1 MLDFSPDEE
10 KQHNRP
16 PDNNNRYL
24 KQCYLRSQYF
34 CKNFQSYQKIMH
46 LKARLFQKKGPFQ
59 QISATSVTISNHS
72 SCTFPMGINNT
83 DLAGM
88 GWKDAEE
95 TRKFAQMPFPLLR
108 CILKLLLSLKYR
120 PNGGYVGCSLEQDR
134 GSTQSSILKGPE
146 RSWKLLKGHGRC
158 SNDQKGAESY

>member
-134 GSTQSSILKGPE
+134 GSTQSSILKGPGSCSKVME
-146 RSWKLLKGHGRC
+146 DAQMTKKVLK
-158 SNDQKGAESY
+158 ATESS